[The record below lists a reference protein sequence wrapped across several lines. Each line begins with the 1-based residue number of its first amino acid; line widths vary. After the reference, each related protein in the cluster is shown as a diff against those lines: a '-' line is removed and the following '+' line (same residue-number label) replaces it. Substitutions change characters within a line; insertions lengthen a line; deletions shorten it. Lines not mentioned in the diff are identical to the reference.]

1 MLVLEFENEILK
13 VDPFI
18 EALPYWDFSTLSQ
31 DNVKP
36 LQVFLRFF
44 GSAPGS
50 FDDNYQVVDGYFKRF
65 PVAKV
70 NAQLWESFDTFRRSV
85 GSRNVTD
92 LGPCFKS
99 GYLRD
104 PQNENTNPYVTR
116 YPPWIYDPDNGTCVI
131 PILYDPDPYIV
142 PWEGVHPFCTNTG
155 EGDTLISWYFCVEA
169 GMNFFPPHVRMT
181 PNSTGPNYFCDDEN
195 TASCMLP
202 SMHGTPHQFIGSEK
216 PGDPRFLDGITDGDF
231 KALGSSVN
239 DPIFW
244 FHHNNLERSHIGWMQ
259 NNADMADVYYGF
271 PLYGDYI
278 NGTKF
283 IAFPNGTEL
292 GLGLNEVM
300 SSSWGFTDAD
310 VGIIAHPDNPDQLW
324 THADAVCWL
333 QPDRA
338 PYTYDVIRQ
347 DTGEYAKVAESL
359 VKRGRQDAMKM
370 AENMEHRM
378 FQAALL
384 KKKFEGL
391 TADGAT
397 VEELK
402 E

>member
-1 MLVLEFENEILK
+1 
-13 VDPFI
+13 
-18 EALPYWDFSTLSQ
+18 
-31 DNVKP
+31 
-36 LQVFLRFF
+36 
-44 GSAPGS
+44 
-50 FDDNYQVVDGYFKRF
+50 
-65 PVAKV
+65 
-70 NAQLWESFDTFRRSV
+70 
-85 GSRNVTD
+85 
-92 LGPCFKS
+92 
-99 GYLRD
+99 
-104 PQNENTNPYVTR
+104 
-116 YPPWIYDPDNGTCVI
+116 
-131 PILYDPDPYIV
+131 
-142 PWEGVHPFCTNTG
+142 
-155 EGDTLISWYFCVEA
+155 
-169 GMNFFPPHVRMT
+169 
-181 PNSTGPNYFCDDEN
+181 
-195 TASCMLP
+195 
-202 SMHGTPHQFIGSEK
+202 
-216 PGDPRFLDGITDGDF
+216 
-231 KALGSSVN
+231 
-239 DPIFW
+239 
-244 FHHNNLERSHIGWMQ
+244 MQ

-278 NGTKF
+278 NGTEGF
-283 IAFPNGTEL
+283 VAFPNGTEL

-333 QPDRA
+333 QPNRA

-359 VKRGRQDAMKM
+359 VKRGQQDAMKM